1 MQRVCLYTSPSILLS
16 FIVVNSLLHFD
27 VIGHNFLC
35 RHGSKSGA
43 SMKCASCQ
51 GSGVKVSI
59 RQIGPGMIQQMQH
72 VCAECKGSGTSS
84 LQ

>member
-1 MQRVCLYTSPSILLS
+1 
-16 FIVVNSLLHFD
+16 
-27 VIGHNFLC
+27 
-35 RHGSKSGA
+35 
-43 SMKCASCQ
+43 MKCASCQ

-84 LQ
+84 FQ